1 MQIFKKMHA
10 CEAASGGPL
19 LGISHIPLLSVMTL
33 YCHRLYQISSLEAN
47 LSLEDLKQLCS

>member
-19 LGISHIPLLSVMTL
+19 LGISRIPLLSVMTL
-33 YCHRLYQISSLEAN
+33 LSYTISNFKS
-47 LSLEDLKQLCS
+47 